1 MLNVF
6 ARASMS
12 RVTEPIGAWLIRR
25 GLTPN
30 AVTIIGTAGVVLGAV
45 TMFPTGH
52 LFPGAVLVTIF
63 VLFDLVDGAMARSS
77 GRGTRFGVVLDAS
90 CDRIAD
96 GAVFGALA
104 WWALVVAHDRALG
117 AAALIS
123 LVGAQVISYVKARA
137 EATGLSADGGL
148 VERAERMILVLVG
161 TGLAGL
167 GVPFILPIA
176 LWLLAVLCWITV
188 AQRLI
193 AVARSARNFHA

>member
-30 AVTIIGTAGVVLGAV
+30 AVTIVGTAGVVLGAL

-52 LFPGAVLVTIF
+52 LFLGAVLVTIF
-63 VLFDLVDGAMARSS
+63 VLFDIIDGAMARSA
-77 GRGTRFGVVLDAS
+77 GNGTPFGTVLDAS

-104 WWALVVAHDRALG
+104 WWALVVAHSPALG

-137 EATGLSADGGL
+137 EATGLAADGGL
-148 VERAERMILVLVG
+148 LERAERMILVLVG
-161 TGLAGL
+161 AGLAGL
-167 GVPFILPIA
+167 GVPLVLPVA
-176 LWLLAVLCWITV
+176 LWLLAALSWVTV
-188 AQRLI
+188 AQRLL
-193 AVARSARNFHA
+193 AVARSARLDGR

>member
-12 RVTEPIGAWLIRR
+12 RVTDPIGAWLIRR

-45 TMFPTGH
+45 TLFPTNH
-52 LFPGAVLVTIF
+52 LFLGTVVVTLF
-63 VLFDLVDGAMARSS
+63 VLFDIFDGAMARSA
-77 GRGTRFGVVLDAS
+77 GRGTRFGTVLDAS

-96 GAVFGALA
+96 GAVFGALS
-104 WWALVVAHDRALG
+104 WWCLVVARDRWLG
-117 AAALIS
+117 AAALCC

-148 VERAERMILVLVG
+148 VERAERMILALVG

-167 GVPFILPIA
+167 GVPYVLHSA
-176 LWLLAVLCWITV
+176 LWLLAALSWVTV
-188 AQRLI
+188 GQRLL
-193 AVARSARNFHA
+193 AVGRSARSTRG